1 MRAPAEVRELTVH
14 CHMREPSFVLI
25 LSGPSGVGKST
36 VCNRLLDGDADL
48 AYSVSTTTR
57 PRRPGEVDGVNYNF
71 VSEEEFERI
80 ESEGGF
86 VEWAVV
92 HGHKYG
98 TPSGFIERSLK
109 DGRIVLLE
117 VDVQGG
123 EKLSELYPD
132 GVSIF
137 LIPPSFEALAK
148 RLRGRGTEDEA
159 VMARR
164 VDRAREEMAR
174 VDKYGYRVVNDE
186 VERAVEKVRAII
198 SAERCRVPRWSSPGG
213 F

>member
-1 MRAPAEVRELTVH
+1 
-14 CHMREPSFVLI
+14 MREPSFVLV
-25 LSGPSGVGKST
+25 LSGPSGVGKTT
-36 VCNRLLDGDADL
+36 VCKRLLDADAGL

-57 PRRPGEVDGVNYNF
+57 PRRPGEVEGVNYNF
-71 VSEEEFERI
+71 VSEEEFERL
-80 ESEGGF
+80 EGEGSF

-98 TPSGFIERSLK
+98 TPSGFIERSLR

-123 EKLSELYPD
+123 ERLSELYRD
-132 GVSIF
+132 GVSVF
-137 LIPPSFEALAK
+137 LIPPSFEVLAQ

-159 VMARR
+159 ALAKR
-164 VDRAREEMAR
+164 VERAREEMAR
-174 VDKYGYRVVNDE
+174 VDVYGYRVVNDE
-186 VERAVEKVRAII
+186 VEKAVERVRAII
-198 SAERCRVPRWSSPGG
+198 SAERCRVARWSSPVG